1 MKKAVLIIFLVGFCK
16 VFAAFEFDILGQL
29 TASINFP
36 MIIEP
41 DVASYTKSSA
51 AANFGV
57 ALQIGNQ
64 FSIPPKNL
72 RSGRPM
78 EAPIFNRGNQYS
90 AKEIKGVSVFF
101 DLRIEQETIA
111 LGNNSLTQITNTNSI
126 NMNMYKMTGLNLGA
140 GITTKFIFGS
150 VNSLVPRD
158 TILGFGVGAK
168 VLVNVQNVVLSTM
181 IPVISPY
188 IDVFVEQRFFVSR
201 KLALIGGLHIGADMM
216 IFQATDMG
224 AFFNGIYV
232 TAYPSMN
239 IGLSIGLHF
248 GH

>member
-1 MKKAVLIIFLVGFCK
+1 MKKFVLVIFLAGFCK
-16 VFAAFEFDILGQL
+16 VFAAFEFDILGNL
-29 TASINFP
+29 TATTSFP
-36 MIIEP
+36 MTESRANKVSGSTEAIFG
-41 DVASYTKSSA
+41 AS
-51 AANFGV
+51 
-57 ALQIGNQ
+57 LQIGNQ
-64 FSIPPKNL
+64 FSMANAL
-72 RSGRPM
+72 
-78 EAPIFNRGNQYS
+78 
-90 AKEIKGVSVFF
+90 KGVSVFA
-101 DLRIEQETIA
+101 DVRIEQETI
-111 LGNNSLTQITNTNSI
+111 GITLPGDT
-126 NMNMYKMTGLNLGA
+126 KTVTKKTGLNMGVGL
-140 GITTKFIFGS
+140 TTKFIFGS